1 MSSSPAGKE
10 VRQLQEGA
18 ANFISG
24 DPEHKTTLECNINEP
39 RLTRSSTRG
48 MPRATTTTTTT
59 ITTAHDVQAPVP
71 VRAPVL
77 LQCSTE
83 ANQTKIATT
92 KIGAIKKLLEDV
104 LRNQREER
112 LLRNDDNL
120 RHVQRGVMMDENM
133 TRTLYVCEQLQA
145 TQSRRES
152 RQQPNVPRQLKKIKG
167 DYKRLLKDHKDLKRK
182 FHLRESAQE
191 HPTQEHPTIG
201 HQFAEMNSEQ
211 VKQEPEGDREI
222 HHECVDLDQKPAA
235 LPQHEFLQSKQ
246 LQNGEVHGY
255 HSDSDDS
262 ARKTTSSRKRRRQQH

>member
-1 MSSSPAGKE
+1 MIGSSGHAGWHVGLYNDRIKWARGMWDFIMVGSNGHAGHLNLTNQVGTLFAGCDRIESSCSRLSHNICISIMSSSPAGKE

-120 RHVQRGVMMDENM
+120 RHAQQTVMMDENM
-133 TRTLYVCEQLQA
+133 TKILYVCEQMQ
-145 TQSRRES
+145 TT
-152 RQQPNVPRQLKKIKG
+152 
-167 DYKRLLKDHKDLKRK
+167 
-182 FHLRESAQE
+182 LRTVGIDN
-191 HPTQEHPTIG
+191 HVRG
-201 HQFAEMNSEQ
+201 
-211 VKQEPEGDREI
+211 R
-222 HHECVDLDQKPAA
+222 
-235 LPQHEFLQSKQ
+235 
-246 LQNGEVHGY
+246 
-255 HSDSDDS
+255 
-262 ARKTTSSRKRRRQQH
+262 